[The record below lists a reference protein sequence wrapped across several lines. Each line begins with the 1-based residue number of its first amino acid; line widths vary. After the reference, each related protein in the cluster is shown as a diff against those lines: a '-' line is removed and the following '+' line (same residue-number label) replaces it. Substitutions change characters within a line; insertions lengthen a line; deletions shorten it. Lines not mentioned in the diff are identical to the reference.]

1 MNIIHEDDR
10 LFHKEGSGPYV
21 WNVTNISG
29 KTQYAKILVVSCDAA
44 CNSCDLCIGRKY
56 NISNGCPI
64 CGNDLD
70 LGISNYHHICGSCG
84 SLTYSCGDGDVKM
97 VGVTVNAVLWMQQDE
112 DVI

>member
-21 WNVTNISG
+21 RNVTNISG
-29 KTQYAKILVVSCDAA
+29 KTQYAKILVVSC

-70 LGISNYHHICGSCG
+70 SGISNYHHICGSCG

-97 VGVTVNAVLWMQQDE
+97 VGVTVNAVLGMRQDE